1 MECHEP
7 ATAAGV
13 LLMTVAVVGAAAV
26 FVMVLGYVNQVRSEV
41 GRMTGVLQL
50 QSEVEP
56 FQPIQDGM
64 LRRVQVPEKYLPAT
78 FIADPAEIQGKV
90 AASVL
95 PKGAY
100 LQQGMLS
107 DAPDLKPG
115 QREIAIT
122 IDAETGVAGK
132 VYPGAIVDVYAT
144 FSGGNSASCAVRVLN
159 RVQIIDVGQLRTEQG
174 KEAGW
179 RRRHGRPGDVR
190 AGSGRDAQPDLRREL
205 RREGAAGAGR
215 RAERRETAD
224 QPALQDAQGRAMSFE
239 IFIGAADHE
248 LVTGLRTQVEELPDV
263 RIAGVET
270 TSAALI
276 GLVAGEPQLDAVLID
291 ERLGP
296 LPARDLI
303 RELALA
309 RPHLAVVMIAETAS
323 ADVLAL
329 AMEVG
334 ARGVLSR
341 RPSLE
346 ELRSRIASAAQWT
359 RSMRPS
365 PDGPPGAALS
375 SRRGEILAVSGG
387 KGGTGTTTLA
397 VHLALSAVGPG
408 RSVCLVDLDLQAGD
422 VPAYLDLAHRR
433 SIADLAEAAGDIG
446 GSMLAETLYVHPA
459 GPHILLAPADGE
471 RADDVTGQTARLVLG
486 ALRARYDL
494 VVVDCGTLMTAAS
507 ITGVELAD
515 RVLVTVTPDL
525 PALRGAKR
533 LAGLWE
539 RLDVRNPEDV
549 TAVLVRHSRKNEIQP
564 DLARKILGIPLSD
577 VTVPAAF
584 RALEEAANTGAP
596 GAVTDGG
603 FRRAVQRLAADAA
616 PAVKETA

>member
-1 MECHEP
+1 
-7 ATAAGV
+7 
-13 LLMTVAVVGAAAV
+13 
-26 FVMVLGYVNQVRSEV
+26 
-41 GRMTGVLQL
+41 
-50 QSEVEP
+50 
-56 FQPIQDGM
+56 
-64 LRRVQVPEKYLPAT
+64 
-78 FIADPAEIQGKV
+78 
-90 AASVL
+90 
-95 PKGAY
+95 
-100 LQQGMLS
+100 
-107 DAPDLKPG
+107 
-115 QREIAIT
+115 
-122 IDAETGVAGK
+122 
-132 VYPGAIVDVYAT
+132 
-144 FSGGNSASCAVRVLN
+144 
-159 RVQIIDVGQLRTEQG
+159 
-174 KEAGW
+174 
-179 RRRHGRPGDVR
+179 
-190 AGSGRDAQPDLRREL
+190 
-205 RREGAAGAGR
+205 
-215 RAERRETAD
+215 
-224 QPALQDAQGRAMSFE
+224 MSFE

-616 PAVKETA
+616 PAVKETAPAGGGGRFPKGGLFARGDGARDGGFVEFTGMLPLIGMVLVAVWEIFVLGMSATYASHGANEGARTAAVSGDRARIEKDSLGRMTGMWGDAKHAKVHYTTDPKNPDYGYVRVEIKAPLLFPGVFLPWTIGSRSKIISERDVPVGVPA